1 MKEVQN
7 IIFEELEDL
16 RKRIISNI
24 DSTGRKASGRTSD
37 SMHTDVSE
45 NRGILFGRMAF
56 GTLETGRKP
65 GKVPAGFYQ
74 IIKQW
79 VIDKGISFR
88 DIPYQRKESAKWHP
102 IYTPKERGLMGLSGA
117 IATKIAR
124 EGTQLYRTGAEVDV
138 YTAEVPETIE
148 RIKDRVGF
156 LMRLEFESIK
166 LNK

>member
-7 IIFEELEDL
+7 IVFEELEDL

-24 DSTGRKASGRTSD
+24 DSTGRKASGRTSE

-56 GTLETGRKP
+56 GTLEAGRKP

-79 VIDKGISFR
+79 VIDKGISF
-88 DIPYQRKESAKWHP
+88 DSL
-102 IYTPKERGLMGLSGA
+102 TERNSFAYLVSR
-117 IATKIAR
+117 KIAK
-124 EGTQLYRTGAEVDV
+124 EGTQLYRTGADTDV
-138 YTAEVPETIE
+138 YTTEVPETIE

-156 LMRLEFESIK
+156 LMRMELESIK

>member
-24 DSTGRKASGRTSD
+24 DSTGRKASGRTSG
-37 SMHTDVSE
+37 SMHTDISE

-79 VIDKGISFR
+79 VIDKGISF
-88 DIPYQRKESAKWHP
+88 DSQS
-102 IYTPKERGLMGLSGA
+102 ERNSFAYLVSR
-117 IATKIAR
+117 KIAR
-124 EGTQLYRTGAEVDV
+124 EGTQLYRTGVEADV
-138 YTAEVPETIE
+138 YTTEVPETIE

>member
-7 IIFEELEDL
+7 IVFEELEDL

-24 DSTGRKASGRTSD
+24 DSSGRRASGRTSE
-37 SMHTDVSE
+37 SMRTDVSE
-45 NRGILFGRMAF
+45 NRGVLFGRMAF

-79 VIDKGISFR
+79 VIDKGISFDSQSER
-88 DIPYQRKESAKWHP
+88 NSFAYLVSRK
-102 IYTPKERGLMGLSGA
+102 IV
-117 IATKIAR
+117 R
-124 EGTQLYRTGAEVDV
+124 EGTQLYRRGADTDV
-138 YTAEVPETIE
+138 YTAEVPETIS

-156 LMRLEFESIK
+156 LMRMEFESIK

>member
-7 IIFEELEDL
+7 IVFEELEDL

-24 DSTGRKASGRTSD
+24 DSSGRRVSGRTSK
-37 SMHTDVSE
+37 SMRTDGSE
-45 NRGILFGRMAF
+45 NRGVLFGRMAF

-79 VIDKGISFR
+79 VIDKGISF
-88 DIPYQRKESAKWHP
+88 DSQS
-102 IYTPKERGLMGLSGA
+102 ERNSFAYLVSR
-117 IATKIAR
+117 KIAG
-124 EGTQLYRTGAEVDV
+124 EGTQLYRRGADTDV
-138 YTAEVPETIE
+138 YTAEVPETIS

-156 LMRLEFESIK
+156 LMRMEFESIK

>member
-24 DSTGRKASGRTSD
+24 DSTGRRASGRTSG

-56 GTLETGRKP
+56 GTLETGRKS

-79 VIDKGISFR
+79 VIDKGISF
-88 DIPYQRKESAKWHP
+88 DSQS
-102 IYTPKERGLMGLSGA
+102 ERNSFAYLVSR
-117 IATKIAR
+117 KIAR
-124 EGTQLYRTGAEVDV
+124 EGTQLYRMGSDADV
-138 YTAEVPETIE
+138 YTTEVPETIE

>member
-7 IIFEELEDL
+7 IVFEELEDL

-24 DSTGRKASGRTSD
+24 NSSGRRASGRTSE
-37 SMHTDVSE
+37 SMRTDVSE
-45 NRGILFGRMAF
+45 NRGVLFGRMAF

-65 GKVPAGFYQ
+65 GKVPVGFYQ

-79 VIDKGISFR
+79 VIDKGISF
-88 DIPYQRKESAKWHP
+88 DSQS
-102 IYTPKERGLMGLSGA
+102 ERNSFAYLVSR
-117 IATKIAR
+117 KIAR
-124 EGTQLYRTGAEVDV
+124 EGTQLYRWGADTDV
-138 YTAEVPETIE
+138 YTAEVPETIS

-156 LMRLEFESIK
+156 LMRMEFESIK

>member
-7 IIFEELEDL
+7 IVFEELEDL

-24 DSTGRKASGRTSD
+24 DSSGRRASGRTSE
-37 SMHTDVSE
+37 SMRTDVSE
-45 NRGILFGRMAF
+45 NRGVLFGRMAF

-79 VIDKGISFR
+79 VIDKGISF
-88 DIPYQRKESAKWHP
+88 DSQS
-102 IYTPKERGLMGLSGA
+102 ERNSFAYLVSR
-117 IATKIAR
+117 KIAR
-124 EGTQLYRTGAEVDV
+124 EGTQLYRRGADTDV
-138 YTAEVPETIE
+138 YTAEVPETIS

-156 LMRLEFESIK
+156 LMRMEFESIK

>member
-24 DSTGRKASGRTSD
+24 DSTGRKASGRTSG
-37 SMHTDVSE
+37 SMHTDFSE

-56 GTLETGRKP
+56 GTLETGRKS

-79 VIDKGISFR
+79 VIDKGISF
-88 DIPYQRKESAKWHP
+88 DSQS
-102 IYTPKERGLMGLSGA
+102 ERNSFAYLVSR
-117 IATKIAR
+117 KIAR
-124 EGTQLYRTGAEVDV
+124 EGTQLYRTGAEADV
-138 YTAEVPETIE
+138 YTTEVPETIE

-156 LMRLEFESIK
+156 LMRWECEAIK
-166 LNK
+166 WNK

>member
-1 MKEVQN
+1 MKEVQS

-24 DSTGRKASGRTSD
+24 DSTGRKASGRTSG
-37 SMHTDVSE
+37 SMHTDISE

-56 GTLETGRKP
+56 GTLETGRKS

-79 VIDKGISFR
+79 VIDKGISF
-88 DIPYQRKESAKWHP
+88 DSQS
-102 IYTPKERGLMGLSGA
+102 ERNSFAYLVSR
-117 IATKIAR
+117 KIAR
-124 EGTQLYRTGAEVDV
+124 EGTQLYRTGAEADV
-138 YTAEVPETIE
+138 YTTEVPETIE

>member
-24 DSTGRKASGRTSD
+24 DSTGRKASGRTSG
-37 SMHTDVSE
+37 SMHTDISE

-56 GTLETGRKP
+56 GTLETGRKS

-79 VIDKGISFR
+79 VIDKGISF
-88 DIPYQRKESAKWHP
+88 DSQS
-102 IYTPKERGLMGLSGA
+102 ERNSFAYLVSR
-117 IATKIAR
+117 KIAR
-124 EGTQLYRTGAEVDV
+124 EGTQLYRTGAEADV
-138 YTAEVPETIE
+138 YTTEVPETIE

>member
-7 IIFEELEDL
+7 IVFEELEDL

-24 DSTGRKASGRTSD
+24 DNSGRRASGRTSE
-37 SMHTDVSE
+37 SMRTDVSE
-45 NRGILFGRMAF
+45 NRGVLFGRMAF

-65 GKVPAGFYQ
+65 GKVPVGFYQ

-79 VIDKGISFR
+79 VIDKGISF
-88 DIPYQRKESAKWHP
+88 DSQS
-102 IYTPKERGLMGLSGA
+102 ERNSFAYLVSR
-117 IATKIAR
+117 KIAR
-124 EGTQLYRTGAEVDV
+124 EGTQLYRRGADTDV
-138 YTAEVPETIE
+138 YTAEVPETIS

-156 LMRLEFESIK
+156 LMRMEFESIK

>member
-7 IIFEELEDL
+7 IVFEELEDL

-24 DSTGRKASGRTSD
+24 DSSGRRVSGRTSK
-37 SMHTDVSE
+37 SMRTDGSE
-45 NRGILFGRMAF
+45 NRGVLFGRMAF

-79 VIDKGISFR
+79 VIDKGISF
-88 DIPYQRKESAKWHP
+88 DSQS
-102 IYTPKERGLMGLSGA
+102 ERNSFAYLVSR
-117 IATKIAR
+117 KIAR
-124 EGTQLYRTGAEVDV
+124 EGTQLYRRGADTDV
-138 YTAEVPETIE
+138 YTAEVPETIS

-156 LMRLEFESIK
+156 LMRMEFESIK

>member
-24 DSTGRKASGRTSD
+24 DSAGRKASGRTSG
-37 SMHTDVSE
+37 SMHTDISE

-56 GTLETGRKP
+56 GTLETGRKS

-79 VIDKGISFR
+79 VIDKGISF
-88 DIPYQRKESAKWHP
+88 DSQS
-102 IYTPKERGLMGLSGA
+102 ERNSFAYLVSR
-117 IATKIAR
+117 KIAR
-124 EGTQLYRTGAEVDV
+124 EGTQLYRTGAEADV
-138 YTAEVPETIE
+138 YTTEVPETIE

>member
-24 DSTGRKASGRTSD
+24 DSTGRKASGRTSG
-37 SMHTDVSE
+37 SMHTDISE

-56 GTLETGRKP
+56 GTLETGRKS

-79 VIDKGISFR
+79 VIDKGISF
-88 DIPYQRKESAKWHP
+88 DSQS
-102 IYTPKERGLMGLSGA
+102 ERNSFAYLVSR
-117 IATKIAR
+117 KIAR
-124 EGTQLYRTGAEVDV
+124 EGTQLYRRGADTDV